1 MVIAGFILGTL
12 LGSLVKALTCRSL
25 SNKSF
30 LGRSYCPAC
39 KRSLRWYDL
48 FPIISYIF
56 LKGRCRYCQ
65 KKIGIEYLAVEVV
78 MGILVGFLFWQQF
91 QDFQSLDFARDKF
104 SIFNPSTLLRI
115 NFQFSVFLFELVYK
129 IFFITCLA
137 ILFLTDLKKMF
148 IPDRIVLPAIWISI
162 IFITVITI
170 IKIIYLY
177 YYLSQTVL
185 GRLLLPPRSD
195 YFYHHAYYTA
205 ELFLG
210 SILMGLLIGGF
221 FMALIIITKGKG
233 MGGGDVKLGAFMG
246 LGLGFPNAP
255 IATMLAF
262 LLGAV
267 VAIVL
272 MVTGK
277 KRFGQS
283 IPFGPFL
290 VLGSLMALFWG
301 SHISNWYLH
310 LSL

>member
-1 MVIAGFILGTL
+1 
-12 LGSLVKALTCRSL
+12 
-25 SNKSF
+25 
-30 LGRSYCPAC
+30 
-39 KRSLRWYDL
+39 
-48 FPIISYIF
+48 
-56 LKGRCRYCQ
+56 
-65 KKIGIEYLAVEVV
+65 
-78 MGILVGFLFWQQF
+78 
-91 QDFQSLDFARDKF
+91 
-104 SIFNPSTLLRI
+104 
-115 NFQFSVFLFELVYK
+115 
-129 IFFITCLA
+129 
-137 ILFLTDLKKMF
+137 
-148 IPDRIVLPAIWISI
+148 
-162 IFITVITI
+162 
-170 IKIIYLY
+170 
-177 YYLSQTVL
+177 
-185 GRLLLPPRSD
+185 
-195 YFYHHAYYTA
+195 
-205 ELFLG
+205 
-210 SILMGLLIGGF
+210 MGLLIGGF